1 MPREIKVVSTTVAA
15 PASQVYEF
23 ASRRENLHLWAS
35 GLASADVEQEGDH
48 WVVTGSPM
56 GRIEI
61 RMAPRND
68 FGVLD
73 HDVTTPDGVT
83 THNAF
88 RVTPVDEGCAL
99 TFVVLRTAG
108 ASDEDLERD
117 AAHVLKDLRALKGL
131 VEQRVGPR

>member
-1 MPREIKVVSTTVAA
+1 MPREIKIVSETVAA
-15 PASQVYEF
+15 PARQVYEF
-23 ASRRENLHLWAS
+23 ARQRENLHLWAS
-35 GLASADVEQEGDH
+35 GLASADIEQEGDH
-48 WVVTGSPM
+48 WVVADSPM

-99 TFVVLRTAG
+99 SFVVLRQVG
-108 ASDEDLERD
+108 ASDEAFAAD
-117 AAHVLKDLRALKGL
+117 AAHVLKDLRSLKGL
-131 VEQRVGPR
+131 MEGRSAA

>member
-1 MPREIKVVSTTVAA
+1 MPRDIRIVSTTVAA
-15 PASQVYEF
+15 PARQVYDF

-35 GLASADVEQEGDH
+35 GLASADVEQEGDR

-99 TFVVLRTAG
+99 SFVVLRMAG
-108 ASDEDLERD
+108 ASDEEFERD
-117 AAHVLKDLRALKGL
+117 AAHVLKDLGALKGL
-131 VEQRVGPR
+131 VERRLGPR